1 MPKDLDS
8 LLNAWLDGALPASQR
23 KAVEKRLAEPAVA
36 RRLERLT
43 LLRQGLSKA
52 APSLSPDASH
62 RLWIGIRARVQAEV
76 PAGPPWWEALL
87 TRRWA
92 PAWGLGLASG
102 LAMAWAIFIRPLPT
116 LPQRQPL
123 LAPGLP
129 VPVQAAAPAQR
140 TVSGSRAATRPQ
152 ASVAAAKLAPQAA
165 AGVAQSSNAAAPVAP
180 AQAAAAAAPASHG
193 PTEVERALAENPVND
208 LMDQYLQAT
217 RPSGLRQ
224 AQAGAPGASRVE
236 GGSLAGYNQVS
247 AMEATPTDNAA
258 AGAVQGGVDGQG
270 FWNWGPAA
278 VAMNQHRWNQ
288 VKAELDAAE
297 AKAPLASERSFAASA
312 MGLLAVPGAP
322 LEGSVPP
329 VPPVGDMRVLAA
341 GRWQL
346 QVANRKALFGQGV
359 SVSLPGL
366 RAESPSMSL
375 DLTFDRAS
383 FGPGSTFTRVDG
395 DPAAAVLDAN
405 DQPVTATR
413 FSAPNGADYNVS
425 VHALRLR

>member
-1 MPKDLDS
+1 M
-8 LLNAWLDGALPASQR
+8 
-23 KAVEKRLAEPAVA
+23 V
-36 RRLERLT
+36 
-43 LLRQGLSKA
+43 
-52 APSLSPDASH
+52 
-62 RLWIGIRARVQAEV
+62 
-76 PAGPPWWEALL
+76 
-87 TRRWA
+87 
-92 PAWGLGLASG
+92 
-102 LAMAWAIFIRPLPT
+102 
-116 LPQRQPL
+116 
-123 LAPGLP
+123 
-129 VPVQAAAPAQR
+129 
-140 TVSGSRAATRPQ
+140 
-152 ASVAAAKLAPQAA
+152 VAAAKLAPPRPDSTLPAVQ
-165 AGVAQSSNAAAPVAP
+165 
-180 AQAAAAAAPASHG
+180 AQAAAAPAAQG

-208 LMDQYLQAT
+208 LMDQYLRAT
-217 RPSGLRQ
+217 RPTGLQ
-224 AQAGAPGASRVE
+224 PAQTGPSVASSRVE

-247 AMEATPTDNAA
+247 AVEATPTDNSA
-258 AGAVQGGVDGQG
+258 AGVVEGGVDSQG

-278 VAMNQHRWNQ
+278 VAMNQRRWNQ

-312 MGLLAVPGAP
+312 MGLLAGPGAP
-322 LEGSVPP
+322 LEGSVSP
-329 VPPVGDMRVLAA
+329 VPPVGDLRVLAA

-366 RAESPSMSL
+366 RAESPSVSL

-405 DQPVTATR
+405 DQPVTAPR

>member
-8 LLNAWLDGALPASQR
+8 LLNAWLDGELPVGQR

-43 LLRQGLSKA
+43 ALRRGLSKA
-52 APSLSPDASH
+52 APSLSQADSH

-76 PAGPPWWEALL
+76 PAAPPWWETLL

-92 PAWGLGLASG
+92 PAWGLGLATG
-102 LAMAWAIFIRPLPT
+102 LAIALAIFVRPLPP
-116 LPQRQPL
+116 LPQREAAAVAVSG
-123 LAPGLP
+123 AP
-129 VPVQAAAPAQR
+129 AAAPA
-140 TVSGSRAATRPQ
+140 
-152 ASVAAAKLAPQAA
+152 K
-165 AGVAQSSNAAAPVAP
+165 
-180 AQAAAAAAPASHG
+180 AQAAALPVARPQLARALEHPAQARPSARPKG

-208 LMDQYLQAT
+208 LMDRYLQAAHLPP
-217 RPSGLRQ
+217 PSSSPN
-224 AQAGAPGASRVE
+224 AGMQ

-247 AMEATPTDNAA
+247 AVEPAPADSSA
-258 AGAVQGGVDGQG
+258 AGAVQGNVDSQG

-278 VAMNQHRWNQ
+278 VAMNQRRWNQ
-288 VKAELDAAE
+288 VKAELDAAQ

-312 MGLLAVPGAP
+312 MGLLAGPGAP
-322 LEGSVPP
+322 LEGSVEPL
-329 VPPVGDMRVLAA
+329 PPVGDLRVIAA

-346 QVANRKALFGQGV
+346 QVADRKAVFGQGA

-366 RAESPSMSL
+366 RVECPSVAL
-375 DLTFDRAS
+375 DLAFDRAS
-383 FGPGSTFTRVDG
+383 FAPGSTFTRVDG

-405 DQPVTATR
+405 DQPVTAKQ